1 MFYHFRN
8 LALHKATVESNT
20 TLYSENNIFLVSI
33 QIWKKTLFC
42 LPFIEQC
49 SNCSIK
55 YLLLLVKF
63 LKNKSLFS
71 SVQFSR
77 SVMSGSSWPPW
88 TAARQ
93 ASLSITDSR
102 SLQNSRP
109 SSQWCH
115 PTISSSGVPSSFCLQ
130 SFPASGSFLVSQL
143 FTSGGQRM
151 GASASV
157 LLWRSAFFMVQPSH
171 PYMTTGKTITLTI
184 WDLCWQSNVSAF

>member
-49 SNCSIK
+49 SNCSVK

-63 LKNKSLFS
+63 LKNKSLFG

-77 SVMSGSSWPPW
+77 SVMSGSLWPPW

-130 SFPASGSFLVSQL
+130 SFPASGSFQMSQL
-143 FTSGGQRM
+143 FSSGGQSIGSFSLQHQSFQWTPRTD
-151 GASASV
+151 
-157 LLWRSAFFMVQPSH
+157 LL
-171 PYMTTGKTITLTI
+171 
-184 WDLCWQSNVSAF
+184 